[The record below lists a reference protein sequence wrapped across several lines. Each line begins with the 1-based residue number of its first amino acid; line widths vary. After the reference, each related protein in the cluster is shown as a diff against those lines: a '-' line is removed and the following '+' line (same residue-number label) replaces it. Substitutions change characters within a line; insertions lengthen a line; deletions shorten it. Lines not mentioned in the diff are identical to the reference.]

1 MKITLALACAF
12 FCTVFASAQM
22 ENAAF
27 TETGRGA
34 SHSFVTDYHAL
45 GINPGNLGLGNRY
58 NKKFTLGLG
67 QVGASLYSEGFTREQ
82 LWEGITNVEGD
93 LSDEEKQQAAIDFAD
108 SDYSLNMYV
117 TALGFAVNTEIGN
130 FAFSING
137 RATYFSSFNS
147 TGASQLFNGYVDSY
161 FDRWEVRAVDGTT
174 QVVAN
179 GGPDSPL
186 VDDVV
191 LGFASDSLI
200 RQASDLYR
208 DSRLKAMAFTEFNL
222 GYGRN
227 VYESED
233 LSIYAGVGI
242 KYLQGLFVVDVNT
255 EGGQVQEAF
264 TAASPALG
272 IDLGNEQES
281 NPSFQDGDGYSPVGD
296 GFGFDLGLTAEISDQ
311 FRVSA
316 SVTDIGSIT
325 FDGNV
330 YTSGDAPVFDT
341 ETRGIDS
348 YNVFSN
354 FDSFAGDDGAFPW
367 VGKREETVQLPTQ
380 FRTGLGYFHDEK
392 LRVGLDLAFPMN
404 DAPGNIERMAF
415 AFGAEYLV
423 ASSVS
428 LSAGIGAGDNFGF
441 RVPFGLNFVVG
452 DGSWEFGVATRDLMY
467 ALRDDR
473 PNLSVVTGLLRFR
486 FGDMTEANPS
496 RMY

>member
-1 MKITLALACAF
+1 MKITLLLACAF

-34 SHSFVTDYHAL
+34 SHSFATDYHAL

-67 QVGASLYSEGFTREQ
+67 QFGASLYSEGFTREQ
-82 LWEGITNVEGD
+82 LWQGITDVEGE
-93 LSDEEKQQAAIDFAD
+93 LSTQEKRQAALDFAN
-108 SDYSLNMYV
+108 SDYSLSLYS
-117 TALGFAVNTEIGN
+117 TIFGFAVNTDIGN
-130 FAFSING
+130 FAFSVNLRG
-137 RATYFSSFNS
+137 SYFSNFNDE
-147 TGASQLFNGYVDSY
+147 GASQLFNGFVDPY
-161 FDRWEVRAVDGTT
+161 YDTWRVQDADGNVSTIP
-174 QVVAN
+174 N
-179 GGPDSPL
+179 GGPNSDQIEN
-186 VDDVV
+186 VI
-191 LGFASDSLI
+191 LGFASADSV

-208 DSRLKAMAFTEFNL
+208 DSRLKAMAFMEYNL

-227 VYESED
+227 VFESD
-233 LSIYAGVGI
+233 DVSLFAGVGL
-242 KYLQGLFVVDVNT
+242 KFMQGLFVADINT
-255 EGGQVQEAF
+255 EGGKVVDAY
-264 TAASPALG
+264 ASASPAFD
-272 IDLGNEQES
+272 IDFGDDQES
-281 NPSFQDGDGYSPVGD
+281 NPSFQDDGLSVGN
-296 GFGFDLGLTAEISDQ
+296 GFGFDLGLTAEIADQ

-330 YTSGDAPVFDT
+330 YQSGDAPVFDI
-341 ETRGIDS
+341 ETQGIDS

-354 FDSFAGDDGAFPW
+354 FDAFTGDDGAFPF
-367 VGKREETVQLPTQ
+367 VGRREQEVKLPTQ

-392 LRVGLDLAFPMN
+392 LRVGLDVAIPLNEA
-404 DAPGNIERMAF
+404 AGNIERMAF

-428 LSAGIGAGDNFGF
+428 LSAGVGAGDNFGF
-441 RVPFGLNFVVG
+441 RVPFGLNFVLG
-452 DGSWEFGVATRDLMY
+452 EGSWEFGVATRDLMY

-486 FGDMTEANPS
+486 FGDMTEENPS